1 MQLDQLK
8 RREFITLL
16 GGAAMSWPL
25 GARAQQPPIPVIGF
39 LHAGSL
45 AVNGRYMPA
54 FHEGLA
60 EAGYVEG
67 RNVAIEFRWANNQL
81 DQLPALAADLVG
93 LRPTVIVAAGA
104 LRSALEAKRATSTIP
119 IVLAGA
125 AFDPIKEGFVASLNR
140 PGGNVTGLT
149 VLNTELLGKRLELL
163 SQMVPQAT
171 RLAFLAGP
179 SNSFL
184 FEEETSEV
192 RQAAQALGREVIVL
206 EGRNDFEFETAFDTL
221 VQRGAGALLVG
232 VFPWLNERRHKIM
245 TLAARHKIPAMYP
258 FPAFAF
264 EGGLMSY
271 GGGRGVF
278 RQVGFHYVGPILK
291 GAKPNDLPVQQPTKF
306 ELVIN
311 LKTARTLGI
320 EVPHNLLALADEVI
334 E

>member
-1 MQLDQLK
+1 MATCIR
-8 RREFITLL
+8 RREFIFIL
-16 GGAAMSWPL
+16 GGTAAAWPL
-25 GARAQQPPIPVIGF
+25 SARAQQPTMPVVGF

-45 AVNGRYMPA
+45 AVNSRSVAA

-60 EAGYVEG
+60 EAGYVKG

-81 DQLPALAADLVG
+81 NQLPALVADLVG
-93 LRPTVIVAAGA
+93 LRPAVIVAAGA
-104 LRSALEAKRATSTIP
+104 LRSALEAKSATSTIP

-125 AFDPIKEGFVASLNR
+125 AFDPVKEGFVASFNR
-140 PGGNVTGLT
+140 PSGNVTGLT

-163 SQMVPQAT
+163 SRMVPQAT
-171 RLAFLAGP
+171 RVAFLAGP
-179 SNSFL
+179 SNTL
-184 FEEETSEV
+184 MFEEETSEV
-192 RQAAQALGREVIVL
+192 RQAAQALGREIIVL

-232 VFPWLNERRHKIM
+232 VFPWLNERRQKIV
-245 TLAARHKIPAMYP
+245 TLAAHHKIPAMYP
-258 FPAFAF
+258 FAGFAF

-271 GGGRGVF
+271 GVGRSVF
-278 RQVGFHYVGPILK
+278 REVGFHYVGPILK
-291 GAKPNDLPVQQPTKF
+291 GAKPDDLPVQRPTKF

-320 EVPHNLLALADEVI
+320 EVPDKLLAIADQVI

>member
-1 MQLDQLK
+1 MSNMQ

-16 GGAAMSWPL
+16 GGAAAWPL
-25 GARAQQPPIPVIGF
+25 AAHAQQAAMPVIGF

-45 AVNGRYMPA
+45 AVHTHNVAA

-67 RNVAIEFRWANNQL
+67 RNVAIEFRWANNLL

-93 LRPTVIVAAGA
+93 LRVAVIVAAGA
-104 LRSALEAKRATSTIP
+104 LASARAAKSATSTIP

-149 VLNTELLGKRLELL
+149 ILTTELLGKRLELL
-163 SQMVPQAT
+163 SRMVPQAA
-171 RLAFLAGP
+171 RIAFLAGP
-179 SNSFL
+179 SRSAM
-184 FEEETSEV
+184 FEEQTSEI
-192 RQAAQALGREVIVL
+192 RKAAQALGREIIVL
-206 EGRNDFEFETAFDTL
+206 EGRSDFEFETAFDTL
-221 VQRGAGALLVG
+221 VQRGAGALIVG
-232 VFPWLNERRHKIM
+232 AFPWLTERRRKILA
-245 TLAARHKIPAMYP
+245 LAAHHKTPAMYP
-258 FPAFAF
+258 FPAFVF
-264 EGGLMSY
+264 DGGLMSY
-271 GGGRGVF
+271 SAERGPF
-278 RQVGFHYVGPILK
+278 RQVGFHYVGQILK
-291 GAKPNDLPVQQPTKF
+291 GAQPNDLPVQQPTKF

-320 EVPHNLLALADEVI
+320 EVPDELLALADEVI

>member
-1 MQLDQLK
+1 MTAFIG

-16 GGAAMSWPL
+16 GGAAAAWPL
-25 GARAQQPPIPVIGF
+25 AARAQQPPIPVIGF

-45 AVNGRYMPA
+45 AVNKRYMPA

-104 LRSALEAKRATSTIP
+104 LRSALEAKRAVP

-140 PGGNVTGLT
+140 PGGNVTGLI
-149 VLNTELLGKRLELL
+149 VLGTELLGKRLELL

-192 RQAAQALGREVIVL
+192 RQAAQALGREIIVL
-206 EGRNDFEFETAFDTL
+206 EGRNDFEFETVFDTL

-232 VFPWLNERRHKIM
+232 VFPWLNERR
-245 TLAARHKIPAMYP
+245 
-258 FPAFAF
+258 
-264 EGGLMSY
+264 
-271 GGGRGVF
+271 
-278 RQVGFHYVGPILK
+278 
-291 GAKPNDLPVQQPTKF
+291 
-306 ELVIN
+306 
-311 LKTARTLGI
+311 
-320 EVPHNLLALADEVI
+320 
-334 E
+334 